1 MSDEQGDPSP
11 TPADLFNTPV
21 EFDFKGTKYRGRKL
35 TNDEIGEFCTWLEGR
50 AMEAAWLRSENL
62 PAAARDVILK
72 AAIASIAAGMYQ
84 TGGQVFLD
92 VTLFNPTAAAGA
104 YQLYLTLRNEHPDL
118 TLDDCSEMYMAEASR
133 RAVENLR
140 RGTLDS
146 KPSGGRKGSSGPS
159 GKSSRSSR
167 KKGSGRKKR
176 GG

>member
-1 MSDEQGDPSP
+1 MTDDP
-11 TPADLFNTPV
+11 TAADLFNTPA
-21 EFDFKGTKYRGRKL
+21 EFDFKGVRYAARKL
-35 TNDEIGEFCTWLEGR
+35 TTAEIGEFSAWLESR
-50 AMEAAWLRSENL
+50 AVEAAWQRSENL
-62 PAAARDVILK
+62 PAAARDAIVK
-72 AAIASIAAGMYQ
+72 AAVAGIAAGVYQ
-84 TGGQVFLD
+84 PGGQVFLD

-118 TLDDCSEMYMAEASR
+118 TLDDCGEMYMAEAAR

-140 RGTLDS
+140 RGAADS
-146 KPSGGRKGSSGPS
+146 KPSGDRKGSSGPP